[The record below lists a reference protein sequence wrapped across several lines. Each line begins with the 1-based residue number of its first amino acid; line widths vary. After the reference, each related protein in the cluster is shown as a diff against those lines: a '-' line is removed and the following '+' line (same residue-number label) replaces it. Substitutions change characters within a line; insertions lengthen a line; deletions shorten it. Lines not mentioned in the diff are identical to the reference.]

1 MIYNILTVIFSL
13 PTLIG
18 DLSPVLYFSFY
29 TLWTDIGGLKKSL
42 PEKNR
47 KQQTQENIK
56 INIDFTNILLDH
68 I

>member
-18 DLSPVLYFSFY
+18 DLSQVLYFSFY
-29 TLWTDIGGLKKSL
+29 TLWTDIGRPKKSL

-47 KQQTQENIK
+47 KEQSQENIK
-56 INIDFTNILLDH
+56 INTDFTNILLDH
-68 I
+68 A